1 MAITNRRH
9 LPDIR
14 TAIELYYTKVELSSD
29 DICRLFGVGSSG
41 ATKLKRPALELMAQ
55 RKVHCW
61 LPHAVNTK
69 LAYEAWGIDVKDYE
83 ERLAKLRKLKL
94 IDQEVSSSEHP

>member
-14 TAIELYYTKVELSSD
+14 TAIELYYTKTELSSD
-29 DICRLFGVGSSG
+29 DISRLFGVGRSG
-41 ATKLKRPALELMAQ
+41 ASSLKKPALELMAE

-69 LAYEAWGIDVKDYE
+69 IAYEAWGIDVKDYE
-83 ERLAKLRKLKL
+83 ERLARLRKLGFVN
-94 IDQEVSSSEHP
+94 DQDRQGVRT